1 MSKLPYL
8 FRGKPHPSE
17 HYSLGMSKGKK
28 YIYGGYYCDDQYEYI
43 ITKDAQW
50 RATNISILVG
60 YDCNGKPVFTGDVLL
75 DELENEWYAR
85 RDMSAKKI
93 ARLKLWKTP

>member
-17 HYSLGMSKGKK
+17 HYHGKGQ
-28 YIYGGYYCDDQYEYI
+28 YIYGGYYCDGQYEYI

-50 RATNISILVG
+50 RATNISILAG
-60 YDCNGKPVFTGDVLL
+60 YDRHGKSVFTGDTLI
-75 DELENEWYAR
+75 DEVENEYYVR
-85 RDMSAKKI
+85 RDMSAKRI
-93 ARLKLWKTP
+93 ARLKLWKRP